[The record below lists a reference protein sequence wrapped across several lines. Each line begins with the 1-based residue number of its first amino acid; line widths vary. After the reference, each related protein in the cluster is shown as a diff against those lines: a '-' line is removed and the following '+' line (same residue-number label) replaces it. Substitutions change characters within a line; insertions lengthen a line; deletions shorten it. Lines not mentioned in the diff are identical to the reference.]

1 MSSAKLEGT
10 HIAVIGENKKMVIF
24 GKEELPRMTRGKG
37 VKLQKYKEGN
47 LKSVLSFSYEK
58 GLNIIDKNGRSRH
71 FDDTEN
77 WLGKRGQAGKKVPK
91 GFPRNF

>member
-1 MSSAKLEGT
+1 MECPLHFWHYNIKT
-10 HIAVIGENKKMVIF
+10 GE
-24 GKEELPRMTRGKG
+24 LLDYLKG

-58 GLNIIDKNGRSRH
+58 GLNIIDKNGKSRH
-71 FDDTEN
+71 FDDIEN

>member
-1 MSSAKLEGT
+1 MNSAKLEGA

-24 GKEELPRMTRGKG
+24 EKEELPRMTRGKG

-71 FDDTEN
+71 FDDIEN